1 MMQRLVGRPVEA
13 VAGSNA
19 GVMAIFLASGLLHE
33 LAITLPVR
41 SGFGLPTLY
50 FLLHGILTILEKKW
64 GSPLGKIPTL
74 IIVVL
79 PLGLLFPPAFQ
90 QEVIARCLG
99 VFDVLSGVIA
109 AP

>member
-50 FLLHGILTILEKKW
+50 FLLHGILTILEKN
-64 GSPLGKIPTL
+64 G
-74 IIVVL
+74 
-79 PLGLLFPPAFQ
+79 
-90 QEVIARCLG
+90 G
-99 VFDVLSGVIA
+99 VS
-109 AP
+109 